1 MSQITNIAK
10 DYILVQRKSEPLYDN
25 YSLFTGGTLPP
36 TNQSDIHL
44 FTESD
49 SVIEDVH
56 NFRTITD
63 ASSVMVLTEES
74 PNNENEQVSHLIT
87 SIRIKGIVKSVHL
100 TFAEKIIHPQE
111 FPTNSLIP
119 DDDGYIEILNTFAPF
134 LPLFCVHQ
142 FDTLLRLKTQG
153 PITVKVKKCRL
164 SFNYISFLQLNQ
176 FPLTLPIVRTH
187 ASFTA
192 IARTTR
198 GETQTICIPLNQ
210 AFQDNKSLGLHI
222 AIMNKEGEYINKKY
236 IRGFVLTFAD
246 AFALFS
252 HQSSQT
258 HNSPFILSAR
268 AMHVSSITKTSHFNL
283 PQPTKLNHGYYIPLT
298 MPTVYENN
306 QHIHLKVLL
315 KTQITTSF
323 TLQVMYFYQDA
334 FTFYNR
340 IPDFA
345 NEI

>member
-1 MSQITNIAK
+1 
-10 DYILVQRKSEPLYDN
+10 
-25 YSLFTGGTLPP
+25 
-36 TNQSDIHL
+36 
-44 FTESD
+44 
-49 SVIEDVH
+49 
-56 NFRTITD
+56 
-63 ASSVMVLTEES
+63 
-74 PNNENEQVSHLIT
+74 VSHLIT
-87 SIRIKGIVKSVHL
+87 SIRIKGNVKTVHL
-100 TFAEKIIHPQE
+100 TFSERIIHPQE
-111 FPTNSLIP
+111 YPTNSLIP

-164 SFNYISFLQLNQ
+164 SLNYISFLQVNQ
-176 FPLTLPIVRTH
+176 FPLTLPIIRTH

-192 IARTTR
+192 IARAIR
-198 GETQTICIPLNQ
+198 GETQNIWFPTNHTL
-210 AFQDNKSLGLHI
+210 QDNKSLGLHI
-222 AIMNKEGEYINKKY
+222 IIRNNEGEYINKKH

-246 AFALFS
+246 TL
-252 HQSSQT
+252 QT

-268 AMHVSSITKTSHFNL
+268 AMHVSSITKTPHFNL

-298 MPTVYENN
+298 MPTASHTSMYENN

-323 TLQVMYFYQDA
+323 TVQVMYFYQDA